1 MKTLLTLV
9 IRWILRHFVSFLVIV
24 SILTVADFFQEQIK
38 EFVSI
43 STALSTF
50 KNGQENLGRY
60 ISKTKEEQIERVAR
74 FGKETDDNLK
84 ARINEIDVTIKQ
96 KKSGQRS
103 PFDRKLSF
111 LTGQGVVDD
120 LKGDLEINLLE
131 QERDYLAQLQS
142 LAQAKKVLKEKKDEL
157 ERLRQ
162 IHVNVYREL
171 GVNEIAQGNLKANN
185 PILVYIPF
193 TYEHQNLIGL
203 ESAHDEIF
211 KRNQSASDNYQR
223 QRKIL
228 DSFEKLKTLP
238 QFEIRHDQIVRML
251 QPLNDRIAELE
262 NNYRQNWLAKCSELV
277 IHVIPT
283 ALGILLSIILA
294 PIAIK
299 ATFYFVIA
307 PLASSRPAIYLL
319 PKISGAIDGESENTA
334 GGTGGTRIS
343 TVSKSI
349 EVDGTHELLVHPEYL
364 QSSSHQGKKDTKW
377 LLDYAY
383 PMSSLASGMFA
394 LTRIRTTSPET
405 FVVSDTKDPY
415 SEIGVISIPEGSA
428 IVFQPHSLI
437 GVVQRN
443 DHPIRISRQ
452 WHLGS
457 LNAWLTLQL
466 RFLIFHGPAKLIVKG
481 CRGIRVEQAGKG
493 RSINQAATI
502 GFSANLAYSNTRCET
517 FASYLMG
524 KQELFNDKFAGEN
537 GFYFYEETPHFGKK
551 TGITGRGIE
560 GVTDSILKIFGI

>member
-1 MKTLLTLV
+1 MKTLFTLV
-9 IRWILRHFVSFLVIV
+9 IRWISRHFVSFLVIV
-24 SILTVADFFQEQIK
+24 LILAVANFFQEQTK
-38 EFVSI
+38 EFLSI

-50 KNGQENLGRY
+50 KSGQENLGRY
-60 ISKTKEEQIERVAR
+60 ISKTENELIERVAS
-74 FGKETDDNLK
+74 FEKATDVKLN

-120 LKGDLEINLLE
+120 LKGDIEINLLE
-131 QERDYLAQLQS
+131 QEREYLSKLYSYVLYRNWLPSAEEKLEQLRKDHLSVYSDLLENVRKQNLLEAQHPIAIQIPFSDSYDQLEALRHTYWEIYSKNQSAHDKYQSLRQS
-142 LAQAKKVLKEKKDEL
+142 LAS
-157 ERLRQ
+157 
-162 IHVNVYREL
+162 N
-171 GVNEIAQGNLKANN
+171 
-185 PILVYIPF
+185 
-193 TYEHQNLIGL
+193 
-203 ESAHDEIF
+203 
-211 KRNQSASDNYQR
+211 
-223 QRKIL
+223 KIN
-228 DSFEKLKTLP
+228 KP
-238 QFEIRHDQIVRML
+238 QFEILHDQIVRVL

-262 NNYRQNWLAKCSELV
+262 NKYGKNWLAKFSEPV

-283 ALGILLSIILA
+283 ALGILLSIILV

-299 ATFYFVIA
+299 AAFYFVVA
-307 PLASSRPAIYLL
+307 PLASSRPAIHLL
-319 PKISGAIDGESENTA
+319 PEVSGAIDGESVNTA
-334 GGTGGTRIS
+334 GDTGGTKIS
-343 TVSKSI
+343 AVSMSI

-364 QSSSHQGKKDTKW
+364 QSSSQQGEKDTKW

-383 PMSSLASGMFA
+383 PISSLASGMFA
-394 LTRIRTTSPET
+394 LTRIRATSPET
-405 FVVSDTKDPY
+405 FVVSDTKDPF

-437 GVVQRN
+437 GIVQSIDR
-443 DHPIRISRQ
+443 PIRISRH
-452 WHLGS
+452 WRLGS

-481 CRGIRVEQAGKG
+481 CRGVRFEQAGKG

-524 KQELFNDKFAGEN
+524 KQELFNDKFAGGN

-551 TGITGRGIE
+551 TGITGRGLE